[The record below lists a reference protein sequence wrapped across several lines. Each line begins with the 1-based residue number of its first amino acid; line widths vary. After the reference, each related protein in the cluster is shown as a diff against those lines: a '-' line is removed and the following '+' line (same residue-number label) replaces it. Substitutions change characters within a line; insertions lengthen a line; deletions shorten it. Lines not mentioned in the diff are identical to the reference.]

1 MGDDPQVLLGFAIVT
16 AQAIHGRCPTKAEVE
31 ALRMELAEQEDTH
44 SEEDRQQY
52 REIGRL
58 DPLPIIE
65 KMRNAVAKQAT
76 NELPRLLDYLEVI
89 LALRRSGGRPK
100 GKRQKVTPAQVEAI
114 RKWHE
119 GRHRRSR
126 PTVAEFA
133 KAQGLS
139 RQTVYTIIAEL
150 DQEKSAQQS

>member
-1 MGDDPQVLLGFAIVT
+1 MGDDLVVLTGFAIVT

-31 ALRMELAEQEDTH
+31 ALRDDYAGHEDDY
-44 SEEDRQQY
+44 SEEDRRQL
-52 REIGRL
+52 REIGQL
-58 DPLPIIE
+58 DPRPIIE
-65 KMRNAVAKQAT
+65 KMRRVVANQAT
-76 NELPRLLDYLEVI
+76 DELPGLLDYLELF

-133 KAQGLS
+133 RAHGLS
-139 RQTVYTIIAEL
+139 RQTIYTIIAEL
-150 DQEKSAQQS
+150 NQEKSAQQS